1 MSRKLPASKKKQKA
15 SAPLKNNTRARTKYA
30 GLKTHLNLKTRADQL
45 DMDYI
50 SKLND
55 KEKAWLNA
63 FIEEEVNSK
72 FDHTGKK
79 FNKTKKA
86 KRKIYSA
93 NNARNRCI
101 FTRAKATHTLDS
113 WGDAGGLIGESDGD
127 LIELA
132 EKIEDFQNTL
142 DSSNKR
148 KNSTKK

>member
-1 MSRKLPASKKKQKA
+1 MSKAKPAPKKKA
-15 SAPLKNNTRARTKYA
+15 SPPLKNNTRARTKYA

-50 SKLND
+50 GKLND

-72 FDHTGKK
+72 FDHNGKK

-93 NNARNRCI
+93 NNARNRCV

-113 WGDAGGLIGESDGD
+113 WGDAGGLVSNETGGD

-132 EKIEDFQNTL
+132 EKFEDFQNSL
-142 DSSNKR
+142 DGSNKR